1 MRLLRLARN
10 DKKGIISGKNLF
22 IQLMVYCSLLIAH
35 GSLLCSDSAL
45 AKLNIVATTPDLG
58 AIAKEIGGDKVDV
71 KSLARPTED
80 PHFVD
85 ARPSFITILN
95 KADVLIEGGAMLEA
109 GWLPPLIE
117 GARNKKIQI
126 GSAGRVIGS
135 DGITLIQVP
144 TTLDRAMGDIHPMG
158 NPHYLLDPLNGKVVA
173 QHICDTLCKLDAA
186 SCPHFQTNL
195 EGFSRKIDEKMVE
208 WRKLTALFKG
218 TKVVTYHKSYDYFLE
233 RFGLELVDTLEPK
246 PGIPPSPTH
255 INALIPRMKEDGV
268 KAIIIEPN
276 KEKKTPEFIAEKTG
290 AKVLVLPGTVGG
302 NEETEDYISLFDYNL
317 AQLAAAIGGGH

>member
-1 MRLLRLARN
+1 MNLR
-10 DKKGIISGKNLF
+10 KKLF
-22 IQLMVYCSLLIAH
+22 THLMAFCSLLIVH
-35 GSLLCSDSAL
+35 CSLLSSDSAF
-45 AKLNIVATTPDLG
+45 AKLNAVATTPDLG

-85 ARPSFITILN
+85 AKPSFITILN
-95 KADVLIEGGAMLEA
+95 KADVLVEGGANLEA

-126 GSAGRVIGS
+126 GSSGRVVSSVGV
-135 DGITLIQVP
+135 TLIQVP

-158 NPHYLLDPLNGKVVA
+158 NPHYLLDPLNGKIVA

-186 SCPHFQTNL
+186 SCQYFQSNL
-195 EGFSRKIDEKMVE
+195 EKFSRRIDEKMIE
-208 WRKLTALFKG
+208 WQELVAPFKG
-218 TKVVTYHKSYDYFLE
+218 AKVVTYHKSYDYLLE

-255 INALIPRMKEDGV
+255 INALIPRMKEEGV

-276 KEKKTPEFIAEKTG
+276 KEKKTPAFVAEKTG
-290 AKVLVLPGTVGG
+290 AKVIVLPGTVGG
-302 NEETEDYISLFDYNL
+302 SKETVDYISLFNYDL
-317 AQLAAAIGGGH
+317 TQLASAIKGED